1 MLHLSLPISL
11 MRNSIALFLVFAA
24 IVAHAQD
31 NLMDLLDKETAPST
45 DYVSQTFKGT
55 RLVNGQTVETKGK
68 GELEFIFAHR
78 FGPINSGAY
87 ELFGLD
93 QAYVRLGLEYGI
105 TERLGVGFG
114 RNSVDKTMDG
124 YLRYKIL
131 RQSTGAVNMPIT
143 LTGFANAAI
152 RMSPKKEDATY
163 SITTED
169 RMSYTTQLL
178 IARKFTQSISLQL
191 MPTFVHKN
199 TVDGNIE
206 KNDTFIIG
214 AGGRVKVSRSVSL
227 TSEYYYRLGI
237 DETNPYYNS
246 LGFGVDIETGGH
258 VFQLVL
264 SNSRGLTERAF
275 LTETT
280 GQFFD
285 GDIHMGFNVTRTFQV
300 AKRK

>member
-1 MLHLSLPISL
+1 MSLPISL
-11 MRNSIALFLVFAA
+11 MKNSLATFLILAA
-24 IVAHAQD
+24 SAVYGQD
-31 NLMDLLDKETAPST
+31 NLMDMLEKETAPTT

-55 RLVNGQTVETKGK
+55 RLVNGQTIETKGK

-78 FGPINSGAY
+78 FGPLNSGAY

-105 TERLGVGFG
+105 TDKLGVGFG

-124 YLRYKIL
+124 YMRYKVL
-131 RQSTGAVNMPIT
+131 QQSKGAANMPVT
-143 LTGFANAAI
+143 VTAFVNAAI

-163 SITTED
+163 SITAED
-169 RMSYTTQLL
+169 RMSYTSQLL
-178 IARKFTQSISLQL
+178 IARKFTQSFSLQV

-199 TVDGNIE
+199 TVDGKIE
-206 KNDTFIIG
+206 KNDTFLVG
-214 AGGRVKVSRSVSL
+214 AGGRVKVSRSISL
-227 TSEYYYRLGI
+227 TSEYYYRVGI
-237 DETNPYYNS
+237 DEANPYHNAV
-246 LGFGVDIETGGH
+246 GFGVDIETGGH
-258 VFQLVL
+258 VFQLVM

-285 GDIHMGFNVTRTFQV
+285 GDIHLGFNVTRTFQV
-300 AKRK
+300 VKRK

>member
-1 MLHLSLPISL
+1 
-11 MRNSIALFLVFAA
+11 MRNSIALYLVFAA
-24 IVAHAQD
+24 IAARAQD
-31 NLMDLLDKETAPST
+31 NLMDLLDKETAPTT
-45 DYVSQTFKGT
+45 DYISQTFKGT

-105 TERLGVGFG
+105 TDKLGVGFG

-131 RQSTGAVNMPIT
+131 RQSKGAVNMPVT
-143 LTGFANAAI
+143 VTGFANAAI

-169 RMSYTTQLL
+169 RMSYTSQLL
-178 IARKFTQSISLQL
+178 IARKFTQNFSLQL

-199 TVDGNIE
+199 TVDSKIE

-214 AGGRVKVSRSVSL
+214 AGGRIKMTRSISL

-237 DETNPYYNS
+237 DEANPYYNS
-246 LGFGVDIETGGH
+246 LGFGIDIETGGH

-285 GDIHMGFNVTRTFQV
+285 GDIHMGFNVTRTFQA